1 MITPAFIEE
10 YNRRIGNSV
19 LALQKLLYG
28 SIPDVVIQQGSAGP
42 NELLNLLK
50 DDIESEKTI
59 SYKDISLPL
68 PSVEGHTGEL
78 VVVHLKPRDEKR
90 MTIWVLRGR
99 HHFYESGS
107 SHEATFAMRVCARYG
122 AKRFILLNAAGG
134 LSPRFSTGDI
144 MVLRDCNT
152 DIPSPNI
159 GMSGNQK
166 FVNCANL
173 FDLDWVRKGLSTPES
188 GVYYA
193 VQGPE
198 YESPFKAQLLKSFG
212 VDAAGMSTIPEI
224 FALRYENKDIK
235 IVALSLIT
243 NHHFGSSASTVSHD
257 EVKQEAVKN
266 DLKLSQA
273 IQSLL
278 LALY

>member
-1 MITPAFIEE
+1 MITPASIEE
-10 YNRRIGNSV
+10 YNHRIGNSV
-19 LALQKLLYG
+19 LVLQKLLNG

-50 DDIESEKTI
+50 DDIESEKPI
-59 SYKDISLPL
+59 SYKDIHFPL

-107 SHEATFAMRVCARYG
+107 SHEATFVMRVCARYG
-122 AKRFILLNAAGG
+122 AKHFILLNAAGG
-134 LSPRFSTGDI
+134 LSDGLKTGDI
-144 MVLRDCNT
+144 MIIHDCDT
-152 DIPSPNI
+152 SIPSPNI
-159 GMSGNQK
+159 GLLGNQK
-166 FVNCANL
+166 FVNCSNL
-173 FDLDWVRKGLSTPES
+173 SDLDWARKIGLTCQS
-188 GVYYA
+188 GIYYA
-193 VQGPE
+193 VPGPE

-212 VDAAGMSTIPEI
+212 VDAVGMSTVPEI

-243 NHHFGSSASTVSHD
+243 NHHFYSSTSTLSHD
-257 EVKQEAVKN
+257 EVKQEAAKN
-266 DLKLSQA
+266 DLKLSRA
-273 IQSLL
+273 VLSLIM
-278 LALY
+278 ALY